1 MQFLGKSLALCL
13 HSIDIGSF
21 LCQLGTL
28 LVQLSAVENDKNG
41 DEQDDDGDGETENT
55 DVEQA
60 LLVVHLFYLHLFL
73 QGLVFD
79 VEFAQLL
86 VDVALFQG
94 VSLLIG
100 SFHGAVSFVC
110 LAQVVE
116 ALGLGGEEFV
126 LWHRHVDIVE
136 SADAVKQ
143 DALLGVSLLFAQHL
157 RLDFQDA
164 KYAVA
169 GWTQVAA
176 SLVSISHIV
185 HHGICL
191 SQS

>member
-1 MQFLGKSLALCL
+1 M
-13 HSIDIGSF
+13 
-21 LCQLGTL
+21 
-28 LVQLSAVENDKNG
+28 
-41 DEQDDDGDGETENT
+41 
-55 DVEQA
+55 
-60 LLVVHLFYLHLFL
+60 
-73 QGLVFD
+73 
-79 VEFAQLL
+79 
-86 VDVALFQG
+86 
-94 VSLLIG
+94 
-100 SFHGAVSFVC
+100 C

-116 ALGLGGEEFV
+116 ALGLGGKEFV

-176 SLVSISHIV
+176 SLVGV
-185 HHGICL
+185 
-191 SQS
+191 

>member
-1 MQFLGKSLALCL
+1 MQFLGKSLTLSL

-21 LCQLGTL
+21 LGQLGTL

-41 DEQDDDGDGETENT
+41 DEQDDDGDGEAENA

-60 LLVVHLFYLHLFL
+60 LLVVHLFYLYLFL

-86 VDVALFQG
+86 VDVALFKG

-116 ALGLGGEEFV
+116 ALGLGGKEFV

-143 DALLGVSLLFAQHL
+143 DVLLGVFLLFAQHL